1 MPLPKELFTVSNYF
15 TLICT
20 GLTCYLLAQ
29 VVIKFA
35 ITKPTSTSEEL
46 VELDLITF
54 PDVVVCLDPP
64 FDDEALAS
72 FGYKTIDYF
81 AGRIDNSFVG
91 WNGLNGEHNYTH
103 ILNSALTLRRDKEIF
118 NSTFFIDRTEKTIN
132 TKAQFKTLLYPYG
145 KCLLVKPK
153 ENMTSFK
160 NLFLKSNAAD
170 WSSDVHLNVFLMDP
184 VNSPMILPE
193 FFQMK
198 GDYIRVPLMKEV
210 HSFVTRISRTYHIE
224 GNPTFPCK
232 EYNQG
237 QS

>member
-1 MPLPKELFTVSNYF
+1 MLISRELLTVSNLF

-29 VVIKFA
+29 VVFKFA

-46 VELDLITF
+46 VELDLTIF

-64 FDDEALAS
+64 FDNKALAR
-72 FGYKTIDYF
+72 FGYKAIDYF
-81 AGRIDNSFVG
+81 AGRIDSSFVG
-91 WNGLNGEHNYTH
+91 WNGLDGEHNSTY
-103 ILNSALTLRRDKEIF
+103 ILNSAFTVRRDKEIF
-118 NSTFFIDRTEKTIN
+118 NQIFFIDRTDKTIN

-145 KCLLVKPK
+145 KCLRVKPQ

-160 NLFLKSNAAD
+160 SLFLQSKAAD

-198 GDYIRVPLMKEV
+198 GDYIRVPLMKKV
-210 HSFVTRISRTYHIE
+210 HSFVTRISRAYHIE

-232 EYNQG
+232 EYNQD